1 MYRRKRK
8 KRNTLLVVLLILI
21 PVILLFLLSRN
32 HRKPEPVIFSVE
44 DAALVGVHSTCVC
57 EADVTSLLLK
67 KLDWDLTGSG
77 PRVLII
83 HTHGTEAYTK
93 EPGAD
98 YTESDPYRTMD
109 DRYNMISIGKQ
120 VAKILTDHGIRVIHD
135 TELYDYPSYD
145 GAYDNA
151 RLAIQAYLEK
161 YPTIEL
167 VLDIHRDAVE
177 LEDGTQWAPTTEVN
191 GKPAAKVMITMGTG
205 CAENN
210 HPDWLDNMA
219 LAVKLDAQLEK
230 LYPGLCRDITLR
242 SSRFN
247 QDLLPGMLLVEVGTA
262 GNTHP
267 EAKRAA
273 EALAQGIVTLAG
285 GAN

>member
-1 MYRRKRK
+1 M
-8 KRNTLLVVLLILI
+8 LVVLLILI
-21 PVILLFLLSRN
+21 PVLLLFLLSRN

-44 DAALVGVHSTCVC
+44 DAVPVGVHSTCGC

-83 HTHGTEAYTK
+83 HTHGTEAYTR
-93 EPGAD
+93 EPVAD
-98 YTESDPYRTMD
+98 YAESDPYRTLD

-135 TELYDYPSYD
+135 TEHYDYPSYD

-151 RLAIQAYLEK
+151 RPTIQAYLEK

-191 GKPAAKVMITMGTG
+191 GKPAAQVMITLGTG

-210 HPDWLDNMA
+210 HPAWQENMA

-230 LYPGLCRDITLR
+230 LYPGLCRDIALR

-262 GNTHP
+262 GNTHQ